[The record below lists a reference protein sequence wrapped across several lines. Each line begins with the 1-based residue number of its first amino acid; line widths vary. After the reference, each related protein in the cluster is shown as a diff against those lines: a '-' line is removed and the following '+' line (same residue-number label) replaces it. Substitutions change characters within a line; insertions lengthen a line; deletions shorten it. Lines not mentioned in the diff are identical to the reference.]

1 MTPRLAPDPSRSR
14 VQLAA
19 GSSRLFALRA
29 GAAVVCTEGSVRIE
43 ESANGWEAAGGL
55 HRVVS
60 VRVNAG
66 EVHGLAYGGAVR
78 VTALGAAQV
87 ICLDPEGW
95 ARPAMRRAAA
105 FFQRIFPKSRNN
117 SLGALHK
124 ISK

>member
-1 MTPRLAPDPSRSR
+1 MTPNIAPYDSQSRL
-14 VQLAA
+14 QLAA
-19 GSSRLFALRA
+19 GSSRLLVMRA
-29 GAAVVCTEGSVRIE
+29 GAAVVCTEGSVRVE
-43 ESANGWEAAGGL
+43 EAANSLEAAGGL

-78 VTALGAAQV
+78 LTALGGAQV
-87 ICLDPEGW
+87 ICLEAEGS
-95 ARPAMRRAAA
+95 ARSAMRWLTA
-105 FFQRIFPKSRNN
+105 FFQRFFPKSRNN